1 MTPNAHNLSD
11 EHREFCAVS
20 VMRAM
25 LEDYCP
31 ETGIPFNQAFFEFVT
46 SPAYKELFDYSTGL
60 WREGP
65 DYLRNIFEDTCETT
79 ESVSTN
85 KTRMTE
91 REIDIADMQCW
102 VFRMAQTRWHIS
114 PLECAALFKKYDI
127 LGYILECYDL
137 VCTYS
142 YYHVVDDAEA
152 ILAGHNVFGNDID
165 SLKKAASPFISE
177 EEMLRRLGVT
187 EDDLVGFE
195 DVEIE

>member
-1 MTPNAHNLSD
+1 MLVIFLLS
-11 EHREFCAVS
+11 EAIRPPS
-20 VMRAM
+20 
-25 LEDYCP
+25 
-31 ETGIPFNQAFFEFVT
+31 FFEFVT

-152 ILAGHNVFGNDID
+152 ILAGH
-165 SLKKAASPFISE
+165 KAFYFFSPFESIFWY
-177 EEMLRRLGVT
+177 T
-187 EDDLVGFE
+187 ESNCASTEALENCG
-195 DVEIE
+195 